1 MKEERQ
7 EAVEGVEGWGFFFWG
22 GGYLVFKSEKVVGE
36 VKTRSV
42 VSQRPTS
49 HESGHGEVCAAHND
63 SPVGKTPPQKNS
75 AAAAAPESALI
86 NHQPGEREAFWEI
99 NCSL

>member
-1 MKEERQ
+1 M
-7 EAVEGVEGWGFFFWG
+7 G

-63 SPVGKTPPQKNS
+63 SPVGNPPPPKKNS
-75 AAAAAPESALI
+75 AAAAPESALI

>member
-7 EAVEGVEGWGFFFWG
+7 EAVEGVEGWGFFWG

-63 SPVGKTPPQKNS
+63 SPVGKKKT
-75 AAAAAPESALI
+75 LLLLL
-86 NHQPGEREAFWEI
+86 HQ
-99 NCSL
+99 SQL

>member
-7 EAVEGVEGWGFFFWG
+7 EAVEGVEGWGFFWG

-63 SPVGKTPPQKNS
+63 SPVGKKKNQKKT
-75 AAAAAPESALI
+75 LLLLL
-86 NHQPGEREAFWEI
+86 HQ
-99 NCSL
+99 SQL